1 MWRVGAQVSCEPP
14 PPLPGGYVVGEQV
27 YYTGASQATT
37 WEEQVYYT
45 GGAVK
50 TFENGDR
57 VEHGKQGKVV
67 GPMSSEGLEGTGGVA
82 VLFPGNEGAINCR
95 PNWVRHR
102 RNAAT
107 HSSPPPQLPLLPTHQ
122 HYERAR

>member
-1 MWRVGAQVSCEPP
+1 MWRVSAQVSREPP

-82 VLFPGNEGAINCR
+82 VLFPGNEGAIECYLTE
-95 PNWVRHR
+95 VRRH
-102 RNAAT
+102 AAT
-107 HSSPPPQLPLLPTHQ
+107 PPPSPARYCTHTTCAC
-122 HYERAR
+122 R

>member
-82 VLFPGNEGAINCR
+82 VLFPGNEGAIECYLTE
-95 PNWVRHR
+95 VRRH
-102 RNAAT
+102 AAT
-107 HSSPPPQLPLLPTHQ
+107 PPSPARYCTHTTCAC
-122 HYERAR
+122 R